1 MLLNEFLLSLLWSK
15 LYKFRVVIKWC
26 TSHGLQLVHACYIE
40 WASKYLIHAK
50 KEIDIQCKTTWA
62 KKISLDAV
70 FHLEAIDLLKMSM
83 LLIMTRLQAVV
94 RPLLDENLQISLI
107 LQVERKTIV
116 VSPHDLHDFLL
127 LVC

>member
-1 MLLNEFLLSLLWSK
+1 MCVNNYIMSTNLLTSTSKAVWFVASLLERS
-15 LYKFRVVIKWC
+15 
-26 TSHGLQLVHACYIE
+26 GE
-40 WASKYLIHAK
+40 YL
-50 KEIDIQCKTTWA
+50 
-62 KKISLDAV
+62 
-70 FHLEAIDLLKMSM
+70 MP
-83 LLIMTRLQAVV
+83 RLQAVV